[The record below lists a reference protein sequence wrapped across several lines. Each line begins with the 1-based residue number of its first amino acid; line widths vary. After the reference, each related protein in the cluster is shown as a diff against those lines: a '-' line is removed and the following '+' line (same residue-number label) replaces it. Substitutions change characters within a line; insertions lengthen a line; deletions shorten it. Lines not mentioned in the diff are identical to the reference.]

1 MLAPAPGSDS
11 ATANG
16 GAKVNN
22 LNSVLIEGKLETDP
36 ELTESNGKPTCSFK
50 VLSLRKDQAFRFRVV
65 TRAHLAEVCAEYL
78 RKDRGV
84 RIVGQLHEEN
94 DRIWIVAE
102 HVEFKPTAKE
112 KG

>member
-1 MLAPAPGSDS
+1 
-11 ATANG
+11 
-16 GAKVNN
+16 
-22 LNSVLIEGKLETDP
+22 
-36 ELTESNGKPTCSFK
+36 
-50 VLSLRKDQAFRFRVV
+50 
-65 TRAHLAEVCAEYL
+65 LAEVCAEYL